1 MTLAF
6 DQRGNGLGTSIFP
19 TLRFSWGDPFSRL
32 HYGSL
37 SLRPADLLALLSELT
52 GLSPAN
58 EGFYFRASDGL
69 ITRSAA
75 EYNYGGNWASSTGGT
90 FTR

>member
-6 DQRGNGLGTSIFP
+6 DQRGNGLGTSNFP

-37 SLRPADLLALLSELT
+37 SLRPADLLALLSELPT
-52 GLSPAN
+52 VQNYRSGFLKHYSP
-58 EGFYFRASDGL
+58 
-69 ITRSAA
+69 RSKNA
-75 EYNYGGNWASSTGGT
+75 
-90 FTR
+90 

>member
-6 DQRGNGLGTSIFP
+6 DQRGNGLGTSNFP
-19 TLRFSWGDPFSRL
+19 TLRFSWRDPFSRL

-52 GLSPAN
+52 RFSPSQRELLLS
-58 EGFYFRASDGL
+58 GFRRIDHSL
-69 ITRSAA
+69 RRRI
-75 EYNYGGNWASSTGGT
+75 
-90 FTR
+90 